1 MRKNLTQMQGPPVFV
16 ISCGEGINGEQLLK
30 SALVQFPDYRCQ
42 ITKIAHV
49 KRKEQVEKAVNEA
62 VESGAV
68 IVHTLVSDE
77 IRAYLESFASKKQVP
92 SVDAMGP
99 LLDILSE
106 KLNSQPICEPGRF
119 RRFNQVDMNR
129 VNAIEFAV
137 SHDDGVNPQDLDQA
151 EIILVGVSRSGK
163 TPLSMY
169 LAFQGWKVANVPVV
183 VDLPMIEELLGA
195 DKRRVIAL
203 FIDAEQLMSHRRI
216 RRGRMGIENTG
227 IDYSSASGVFK
238 EVEAVRKLY
247 RQNRFTMINV
257 SNKPIESS
265 AEEVLSII
273 KRRFSDGGHKRT

>member
-1 MRKNLTQMQGPPVFV
+1 MKKNFTQKQGPPVFV

-42 ITKIAHV
+42 LKKIAHV
-49 KRKEQVEKAVNEA
+49 KRREQVEKAVLDALE
-62 VESGAV
+62 VGG
-68 IVHTLVSDE
+68 IILHTLVSDD
-77 IRAYLESFASKKQVP
+77 IRAHLESFASKHNIAVI
-92 SVDAMGP
+92 DAMGP

-106 KLNSQPICEPGRF
+106 KFNTKPICEPGRF

-129 VNAIEFAV
+129 INAIEFAV
-137 SHDDGVNPQDLDQA
+137 SHDDGVNPHDLEQA

-183 VDLPMIEELLGA
+183 VDLPLIEELLYV

-216 RRGRMGIENTG
+216 RRGRVGMDNTG

-265 AEEVLSII
+265 AEEVVSII
-273 KRRFSDGGHKRT
+273 KRRFPGGAHK

>member
-1 MRKNLTQMQGPPVFV
+1 MKKNLTQKQGPPVFV

-42 ITKIAHV
+42 LKKIAHV
-49 KRKEQVEKAVNEA
+49 KRKEQVEKAVLEA
-62 VESGAV
+62 LEVGG
-68 IVHTLVSDE
+68 IILHTLVSDD
-77 IRAYLESFASKKQVP
+77 IRAHLESFAAKHNISAI
-92 SVDAMGP
+92 DAMGP

-106 KLNSQPICEPGRF
+106 KFNEKPICEPGRF

-129 VNAIEFAV
+129 INAIEFAV
-137 SHDDGVNPQDLDQA
+137 SHDDGVNPHDLEQA

-183 VDLPMIEELLGA
+183 VDLPLIEELLLV

-203 FIDAEQLMSHRRI
+203 FIDTEQLMSHRRI
-216 RRGRMGIENTG
+216 RRGRVGMDNTG

-265 AEEVLSII
+265 AEEVVSII
-273 KRRFSDGGHKRT
+273 KRRFPGGAHK

>member
-1 MRKNLTQMQGPPVFV
+1 MKKNLTQMQGPPVFV

-42 ITKIAHV
+42 IKKVAHV
-49 KRKEQVEKAVNEA
+49 KRKEQVEKAVQEA
-62 VESGAV
+62 VEAGAI

-77 IRAYLESFASKKQVP
+77 IRAHLESYAAKFSI
-92 SVDAMGP
+92 SVIDAMGP

-106 KLNSQPICEPGRF
+106 KMNVKPICEPGRF

-129 VNAIEFAV
+129 INAIEFAV
-137 SHDDGVNPQDLDQA
+137 SHDDGVNPHDLEQA

-169 LAFQGWKVANVPVV
+169 LAFQGWKVANVPIV
-183 VDLPMIEELLGA
+183 VDLPLIDELLAA
-195 DKRRVIAL
+195 DKRRVVAL
-203 FIDAEQLMSHRRI
+203 FIDSEQLMSHRRI
-216 RRGRMGIENTG
+216 RRSRVGMDNTG
-227 IDYSSASGVFK
+227 IDYSSASGVFR

-265 AEEVLSII
+265 AEEVISII
-273 KRRFSDGGHKRT
+273 TRRFPGGAHKRA